1 MDTTEYRIIDG
12 VMSEVTADP
21 EAIAAAVAEMEAL
34 TDRSVRVAGQ
44 LALGDLLLDT
54 LASRRARVARGI
66 DLAWHLDLAR
76 EEVARAERI
85 AAEGYL
91 D

>member
-1 MDTTEYRIIDG
+1 MDTTEYRIING
-12 VMSEVTADP
+12 VMSEVTAAP

-34 TDRSVRVAGQ
+34 TDRAVRVAGP
-44 LALGDLLLDT
+44 LALGDQLLDT
-54 LASRRARVARGI
+54 LASRRARAARGI

-76 EEVARAERI
+76 GEVERAERI

>member
-1 MDTTEYRIIDG
+1 MDTTEYRIVDG
-12 VMSEVTADP
+12 VMAEVTADP

-34 TDRSVRVAGQ
+34 TARSVRVAGQ
-44 LALGDLLLDT
+44 LALGDQLLDT
-54 LASRRARVARGI
+54 LASRRARAARGV

-76 EEVARAERI
+76 GEVEQAERI

>member
-1 MDTTEYRIIDG
+1 MDTTEYRIIHG

-21 EAIAAAVAEMEAL
+21 EAVAAAVAEMEAL
-34 TDRSVRVAGQ
+34 TDRAVRVAGQ
-44 LALGDLLLDT
+44 LALGDQLLDT
-54 LASRRARVARGI
+54 LASRRARAVRGI

-76 EEVARAERI
+76 GEVEQAERI

>member
-1 MDTTEYRIIDG
+1 MDTTEYRIVDG
-12 VMSEVTADP
+12 VMAEVTADP
-21 EAIAAAVAEMEAL
+21 EAVAAAVAEMGAL
-34 TDRSVRVAGQ
+34 TDRAVGVAGQ

-54 LASRRARVARGI
+54 LASRRARVARGV

-76 EEVARAERI
+76 GEVERAERI